1 VNKPR
6 RLSKL
11 VLVLMLAAS
20 PPVRS
25 DEGMWAFDNLP
36 LQQLKDR
43 YGFEP
48 TPHWIAKVRSAAV
61 RFSSGGSGA
70 FVSRDGLIMTNHHI
84 AGDTLQKIST
94 PEKDFFKTGFLART
108 RAEEVKAPD
117 LELNVLVAISDVTD
131 RVNSV
136 ITERMEDA
144 AAAQARRAAIASIEK
159 ESFERTGLRSDVVT
173 LYRGGRY
180 HLYTYQKYTDVRL
193 VFAPEFGAAF
203 FGGDPDNFEFP
214 RYDLDVAFFRAYQ
227 DGKPAKPASFLEWGD
242 GGTKEGDLV
251 FVAGNPGSTSRL
263 NTVAHLEYLRDVDL
277 PLRLARLEDQEQF
290 LVAYGRRGAE
300 AQRQA
305 KQELY
310 SVQNSRK
317 ALIGRLAGLRDPAL
331 IERKARDEQALRK
344 RIAAD
349 RGRSAKYGSS
359 WDKISASL
367 GVARQTAR
375 SMMFLEQR
383 AAFDTHLFN
392 MARTIVRIVEE
403 DAKPNAKRLREFGDA
418 ARASLEQRLY
428 SPAPIYPEFEEAK
441 LARSLTF
448 WRSTMGD
455 TDPEVAFLLAGRTAK
470 EMAAEM
476 VRGSHLSDVTV
487 RKKLVQGGRKAVER
501 SRDPM
506 MLLARDIDAAARAVR
521 KIVEDQVDGVQ
532 ASQYALVAKALFEDQ
547 GTSAYPDATFTLRLA
562 FGVIKG
568 LSADGEHVPAFTTI
582 AGAFRHAAAHGNADP
597 YHLPESWLEARTAG
611 GLNLDTALN
620 FASTADTIGGN
631 SGSPLID
638 RKGAVIGLNFDRNRY
653 GLARDFGYDDRL
665 GRNIAVDVRGITE
678 ALRSIY
684 SADALVA
691 ELRSR

>member
-1 VNKPR
+1 
-6 RLSKL
+6 
-11 VLVLMLAAS
+11 MLAAS
-20 PPVRS
+20 PRGNS
-25 DEGMWAFDNLP
+25 DEGMWTFDNLP

-48 TPHWIAKVRSAAV
+48 NPEWIAKVRSAAV

-70 FVSRDGLIMTNHHI
+70 FVSREGLIMTNHHI

-94 PEKDFFKTGFLART
+94 PEKDFFKAGFLART

-117 LELNVLVAISDVTD
+117 LELNVLIGITDVTD

-136 ITERMEDA
+136 IMSGMEDA
-144 AAAQARRAAIASIEK
+144 KAAKARREAIAAIEK
-159 ESFERTGLRSDVVT
+159 ESFERTGLRSDVVS

-214 RYDLDVAFFRAYQ
+214 RYDLDVAFFRAYR
-227 DGKPAKPASFLEWGD
+227 DGEPAKPTSFLEWGER
-242 GGTKEGDLV
+242 GTKEGDLV

-263 NTVAHLEYLRDVDL
+263 NTVAHLEYLRDVEL
-277 PLRLARLEDQEQF
+277 PLRLARLEDQENV
-290 LVAYGRRGAE
+290 LVAYDRRGAE

-331 IERKARDEQALRK
+331 IERKTRDEQALRS

-349 RGRSAKYGSS
+349 PGRSAKYGSA
-359 WDKISASL
+359 WERISASL
-367 GVARQTAR
+367 KVARQTAR
-375 SMMFLEQR
+375 PMMFLEQR

-392 MARTIVRIVEE
+392 IARTIVRLVEE
-403 DAKPNAKRLREFGDA
+403 DAKPNAERLREFGDA

-428 SPAPIYPEFEEAK
+428 SPAPIYLEFEEAK

-455 TDPEVAFLLAGRTAK
+455 SDSEVAFLLAGRKAE

-476 VRGSHLSDVTV
+476 VRGSHLSDVTI
-487 RKKLVQGGRKAVER
+487 RKKLVQGGRNAVAA
-501 SRDPM
+501 SRDRM
-506 MLLARDIDAAARAVR
+506 ILLARDIDRAARAVR
-521 KIVEDQVDGVQ
+521 KTVEDQVDGVQ
-532 ASQYALVAKALFEDQ
+532 ASQYALVAKARFEDQ
-547 GTSAYPDATFTLRLA
+547 GTSVYPDATFTLRLA

-568 LSADGEHVPAFTTI
+568 ISDDSEHVPAYTTF
-582 AGAFRHAAAHGNADP
+582 AGAFSHAAEHGNADP
-597 YHLPESWLEARTAG
+597 YHLPEAWFAARTAG
-611 GLNLDTALN
+611 RLDLNTPLN

-638 RKGAVIGLNFDRNRY
+638 RQGAVIGLNFDRNRY

-665 GRNIAVDVRGITE
+665 GRNIAVDVRGISE

-684 SADALVA
+684 SADALLA
-691 ELRSR
+691 ELRGR